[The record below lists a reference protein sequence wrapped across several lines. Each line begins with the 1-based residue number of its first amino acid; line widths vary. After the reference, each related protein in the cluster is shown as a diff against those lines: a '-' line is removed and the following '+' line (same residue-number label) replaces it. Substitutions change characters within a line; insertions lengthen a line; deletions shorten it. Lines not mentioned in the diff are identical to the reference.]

1 MRIISIGE
9 SPLKE
14 LTELEKA
21 KAEMSFQR
29 KSGGFGYKQ
38 AKARYEA
45 YIGYCYGKKIALDAV
60 ILVFYV
66 YLCRCYGVV
75 IGAVG
80 KKPARAM
87 PEKNSYARIQECSIR
102 GRFP

>member
-1 MRIISIGE
+1 MGRRLGETNMRIISIGE

-38 AKARYEA
+38 AKARYE
-45 YIGYCYGKKIALDAV
+45 KLLRKEKISNGN
-60 ILVFYV
+60 
-66 YLCRCYGVV
+66 R
-75 IGAVG
+75 
-80 KKPARAM
+80 
-87 PEKNSYARIQECSIR
+87 
-102 GRFP
+102 